1 MKIIV
6 FSSKNEDFSCF
17 AAVYEL
23 RNVPKVF
30 KNILNMFSNLKL
42 ICRDEGLHW
51 NTLVLMLVAILKN
64 RKKFSLLSLVKSDS
78 PPPLLFGLICKPKI
92 SKIQKIQ
99 IISATVLVVIK
110 PF

>member
-1 MKIIV
+1 MKIAV

-51 NTLVLMLVAILKN
+51 NTLVLMLVAIF
-64 RKKFSLLSLVKSDS
+64 KKREKFW
-78 PPPLLFGLICKPKI
+78 
-92 SKIQKIQ
+92 
-99 IISATVLVVIK
+99 
-110 PF
+110 PFVSG